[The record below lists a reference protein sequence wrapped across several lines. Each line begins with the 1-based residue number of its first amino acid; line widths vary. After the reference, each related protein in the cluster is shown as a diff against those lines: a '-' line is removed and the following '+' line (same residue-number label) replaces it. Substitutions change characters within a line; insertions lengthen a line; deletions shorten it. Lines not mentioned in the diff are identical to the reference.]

1 MLSNANEPQMSTDM
15 FSLVLMRERL
25 REGGRGRAAHRGRLR
40 GLLRFAHPAGG
51 LTAGDLP
58 AVGSLI
64 IRRFLGYALTE
75 QTPDHSSLSVFRQ
88 RLPEEVFAAAHE
100 VVLEGLRTHGLLK
113 GRHLGIDSSVMEAHA
128 SLSGLVRRNDEK
140 SYWNYVRELAKEA
153 GVDAEDPD
161 AVARF
166 DRHRKERKTSNKE

>member
-1 MLSNANEPQMSTDM
+1 M
-15 FSLVLMRERL
+15 
-25 REGGRGRAAHRGRLR
+25 
-40 GLLRFAHPAGG
+40 LRFAHPAGG

-88 RLPEEVFAAAHE
+88 RLPEEAFAAAHE